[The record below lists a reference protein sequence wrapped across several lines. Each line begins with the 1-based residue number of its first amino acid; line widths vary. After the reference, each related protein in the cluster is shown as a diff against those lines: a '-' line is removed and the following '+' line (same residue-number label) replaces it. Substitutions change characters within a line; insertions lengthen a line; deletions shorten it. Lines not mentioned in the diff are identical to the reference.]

1 MQDVRNETE
10 KKERPAQRRIIE
22 LAKPLGSQ
30 GSILLVPLRRLM
42 QCISELGTRETKRK
56 NFSTD
61 SSLPFVK
68 GSFMDD
74 NTPCTF
80 KFYIPECQVCS
91 HGYLSCA
98 AETEKP

>member
-1 MQDVRNETE
+1 MQDDGKETE
-10 KKERPAQRRIIE
+10 KKERPAQRCIIE
-22 LAKPLGSQ
+22 SANPLGSQ
-30 GSILLVPLRRLM
+30 CSILLVFLRRLM
-42 QCISELGTRETKRK
+42 QRVSELATRGTKGK

-61 SSLPFVK
+61 SSLPFVE
-68 GSFMDD
+68 GSLLDD